1 MKLWKFKT
9 IFNNQAKPLPFKF
22 YFLPI
27 FLITLIG
34 LADAIYLSISHYRVF
49 MDMGYQS
56 FCAISQALNC
66 DTVSQSLYSILF
78 NVPVPVWGVFGYAF
92 FLVLLTFAWPQC
104 ALHKRVW
111 TLLLLI
117 SLGFTV
123 YSLVLAAIST
133 YRIHSY
139 CIMCILSYAVN
150 LLLLYFTWI
159 IRTRFQCESILNAIH
174 LDILY
179 LLNYPRT
186 FIPITSV
193 FCLGAVLMVLF
204 FPPYWQMSPSVLSK
218 DMPTGI
224 TQDGHHWIGAEDPEL
239 VIVEF
244 SDYRC
249 FQCKKM
255 HFFLRR
261 IIENNPDKIRLVHR
275 HFPMDHIINPI
286 VNQPFHNGAA
296 KLAIVSLFA
305 AEKDKFWE
313 MNDALFEIDRQTE
326 TVNIQDLAQ
335 KTGIDFEEMKHAFS
349 KQELW
354 IKLHQDIQ
362 DGLKY
367 GLTGT
372 PGFVIDEQVY
382 LGQIPPDVLRRF
394 IR

>member
-1 MKLWKFKT
+1 
-9 IFNNQAKPLPFKF
+9 
-22 YFLPI
+22 
-27 FLITLIG
+27 
-34 LADAIYLSISHYRVF
+34 
-49 MDMGYQS
+49 
-56 FCAISQALNC
+56 
-66 DTVSQSLYSILF
+66 
-78 NVPVPVWGVFGYAF
+78 
-92 FLVLLTFAWPQC
+92 
-104 ALHKRVW
+104 
-111 TLLLLI
+111 
-117 SLGFTV
+117 
-123 YSLVLAAIST
+123 
-133 YRIHSY
+133 
-139 CIMCILSYAVN
+139 MCILSYAVN
-150 LLLLYFTWI
+150 LMLLYFTWI
-159 IRTRFQCESILNAIH
+159 VRKRFECEPILKAIV
-174 LDILY
+174 LDIRY
-179 LLNYPRT
+179 LLSYPKT
-186 FIPITSV
+186 LVPVTSV
-193 FCLGAVLMVLF
+193 FSMGAVLMVLF
-204 FPPYWQMSPSVLSK
+204 FPSYWNMTPSVLSK
-218 DMPTGI
+218 DVPTGI

-296 KLAIVSLFA
+296 KLAIISLFA

>member
-1 MKLWKFKT
+1 MKSWKFKT
-9 IFNNQAKPLPFKF
+9 IFKNQPIPLPFK
-22 YFLPI
+22 YYYIPI
-27 FLITLIG
+27 LFITIAG
-34 LADAIYLSISHYRVF
+34 LFDAIYLSISHYRVYN
-49 MDMGYQS
+49 DIGYQS

-66 DTVSQSLYSILF
+66 DTVSQSPYSILF
-78 NVPVPVWGVFGYAF
+78 GVPVPIWGILGYAL
-92 FLVLLTFAWPQC
+92 FLTLLLFAWPKN
-104 ALHKRVW
+104 ALRRRVW
-111 TLLLLI
+111 SLLFLI

-123 YSLVLAAIST
+123 YSLVLAFIST
-133 YRIHSY
+133 YSIQSY

-159 IRTRFQCESILNAIH
+159 VRNRFQCEPIIKAIA
-174 LDILY
+174 LDFCY

-186 FIPITSV
+186 IIPITSV
-193 FCLGAVLMVLF
+193 FGVGAVLMMLY
-204 FPPYWQMSPSVLSK
+204 FPAYWQMTPPVLSN
-218 DMPTGI
+218 DMTTGV
-224 TQDGHHWIGAEDPEL
+224 TKDGHPWIGAENPEL

-261 IIENNPDKIRLVHR
+261 IIQQQPDKIRLVHR
-275 HFPMDHIINPI
+275 HFPMDHTINPI
-286 VNQPFHNGAA
+286 VNQPFHTGAA

-305 AEKDKFWE
+305 AEKDKFWQ
-313 MNDALFEIDRQTE
+313 MNDILFDIDKQTE

-335 KTGIDFEEMKHAFS
+335 KTGIDFEEMKHAFANR
-349 KQELW
+349 ELW
-354 IKLHQDIQ
+354 LKLQQDIQ

-372 PGFVIDEQVY
+372 PGFIIDDQVY